1 MLTMKQKILNGLVVT
16 LIALIAISVVGIL
29 VLDGVAQSIVQTKAS
44 QGLGVPVLV
53 DSIHVGFF
61 GKKSSIKGLVIENPE
76 PYRTEK
82 TPNLLTM
89 KEANI
94 EFSVLQMFG
103 KSVEIQ
109 HVLAENV
116 VLDLQQDSGK
126 SNIEIIVTHISMDES
141 PKSEHP
147 DPPLTINTLTI
158 RDITVIASGKFTVI
172 ASGSVTAYIPELVLH
187 NIGTDGDAEVATEAI
202 TSAVTH
208 AIMEHISQHPVE
220 GFSKLAFSN
229 VTGLINSLPV
239 FHQLGVGDAIQGV
252 TDTIGKGVDD
262 VLGGIGDLFDVDK
275 DK

>member
-76 PYRTEK
+76 SYRTEK

-89 KEANI
+89 KQAKV
-94 EFSVLQMFG
+94 EFSALQMFDE
-103 KSVEIQ
+103 SVEIQ
-109 HVLAENV
+109 NVLAEEV

-126 SNIEIIVTHISMDES
+126 SNIEIIVTHVATDES
-141 PKSEHP
+141 PKSDHP
-147 DPPLTINTLTI
+147 NPPFTINTLTI
-158 RDITVIASGKFTVI
+158 RDITVKASGKFIVI
-172 ASGSVTAYIPELVLH
+172 DSGSVIAHIPEIVLH
-187 NIGTDGDAEVATEAI
+187 DIGSDGDAEAATEAI
-202 TSAVTH
+202 TTAVTH
-208 AIMEHISQHPVE
+208 AIMEHISKHPVE
-220 GFSKLAFSN
+220 GLSKVAFSD
-229 VTGLINSLPV
+229 VTELINSLPV
-239 FHQLGVGDAIQGV
+239 FHQLGAGDVIQGI

-262 VLGGIGDLFDVDK
+262 VLGGIGDLFDGDK